1 MVEETKMQPQEHGLD
16 RDTEEQVQISQRK
29 QDDTNRLLTA
39 RINGINE
46 QKKKLAEYMDGLE
59 KFEESEQPNFTQIK
73 VFEKGFGFYSA
84 LSLQMMTQFDRET

>member
-1 MVEETKMQPQEHGLD
+1 
-16 RDTEEQVQISQRK
+16 
-29 QDDTNRLLTA
+29 
-39 RINGINE
+39 
-46 QKKKLAEYMDGLE
+46 MDGLE